1 MKQKTI
7 FAITVGATILGSGLS
22 HAAGLESARLIT
34 GWQNADGTHVVGLGL
49 ELSQGWKT
57 YWRSPGDAGFP
68 PEFDFSNSQNIK
80 SVEII
85 WPAPEQFGSE
95 GFETLGYRGRATLP
109 IKITPIHSG
118 SPITVALDAN
128 IGICEDIC
136 VPVSVSLS
144 NTAQPGQN
152 DRAPEILAA
161 LAQAPFGM
169 DELGHPP
176 ITCDFAPDADR
187 MNVTITATLPRL
199 GDWERS
205 VVEYMDTVLWAQN
218 TATTR
223 HGDRLIGQAQLIP
236 MTETMAAI
244 DRSRLRISVLGPNT
258 VIEQIGCHSR

>member
-7 FAITVGATILGSGLS
+7 FAITVAATILGSGLS

-49 ELSQGWKT
+49 ELSKGWKT

-199 GDWERS
+199 GNWERS

-258 VIEQIGCHSR
+258 VIEQIGCHSH

>member
-118 SPITVALDAN
+118 SPITLALDAN